1 MLRPGQRPPDLVLTD
16 AAGRRFRLADLRG
29 LKHAVLFFYP
39 KDNTLVCTREACAF
53 RDRYEEFIAAG
64 AVVVG
69 ISDDDAASHERFATR
84 WDLPYPLL
92 CDPRGRARKAFGV
105 KDLLGLLKGR
115 ETFVVDRDGIVRL
128 VVRDRLNAQAHV
140 DRALEW
146 LQAQRRS

>member
-1 MLRPGQRPPDLVLTD
+1 
-16 AAGRRFRLADLRG
+16 
-29 LKHAVLFFYP
+29 
-39 KDNTLVCTREACAF
+39 
-53 RDRYEEFIAAG
+53 
-64 AVVVG
+64 
-69 ISDDDAASHERFATR
+69 
-84 WDLPYPLL
+84 
-92 CDPRGRARKAFGV
+92 V